1 MSSRAPREE
10 SHEPERY
17 ELDEPPLHRFQIRF
31 DMHRRE
37 FVALLGAGL
46 VFSVRG
52 SVSLAQDRP
61 GRRGDRGDGGGKIA
75 ERLHI
80 APDGAITVLTGKVE
94 VGQGSRTQLTMAA
107 AEELRVP
114 VERIQLVMAD
124 SALVPDDGGTSG
136 SRTTPSTVPQVR
148 RACAAARELLLQAAA
163 SEWQAA
169 PDSLKVEDGKVL
181 GAAPGQVLSFGDIVS
196 RKFKDGFQEEIA
208 PGVSAASAS
217 GWKVLGTSVPRVG
230 AEAIVTGAHRY
241 PSDIALP
248 GMLHGSILR
257 PPAIGSRL
265 VELDLAPAR
274 ALEGVVP
281 VRDGD
286 FAGVAAPTSLRA
298 RQAVEALAKTARW
311 EGSPPKS
318 SSEDLY
324 AHLKESASAAGGG
337 SGGRR
342 DASGERGSVEDGLAS
357 ASKVLRESYRAAYIQ
372 HAPME
377 PRAAVAEWKD
387 GALTV
392 WTGTQNPDRVR
403 GQLAESL
410 RLPREKVRVIVP
422 DTGGGFGG
430 KHTGET
436 AIEAARLALEAKR
449 PVSLQWTREE
459 EFTWAY
465 FRPAGLME
473 LAAGLNAAGEIVA
486 WEHINY
492 NSGGSAVAT
501 PYEIP
506 NSRTRFRPSDAP
518 LRQGSYRALASTANV
533 FARECFMDELA
544 AAAGADPLAF
554 RLRHLKEG
562 RLRAVLEAAAKR
574 FDWDG
579 RRKAVEGSKTRGVGL
594 SCGTEKGSYAAA
606 CVEVALEESGRFR
619 VVEVCQA
626 YECGAIQNPANL
638 RAQVEGSIIQGLG
651 GALREEIL
659 FKEGKVLNPSFSR
672 YRVPRFKDVPRLDIV
687 LVDRKDLPSV
697 GGSETPI
704 IAVAPATANALAGPA
719 GVRFRALP
727 LRGEKHRAAS
737 ARG

>member
-1 MSSRAPREE
+1 MSRLAPRDE
-10 SHEPERY
+10 SHEVERY
-17 ELDEPPLHRFQIRF
+17 ELDEPLPHRFEIRY

-46 VFSVRG
+46 VFTVRG
-52 SVSLAQDRP
+52 SVAIAQERP
-61 GRRGDRGDGGGKIA
+61 GRRGGRGEGGGRIA

-80 APDGAITVLTGKVE
+80 APDGKITVLTGKVE

-114 VERIQLVMAD
+114 VKSIHLVMAD
-124 SALVPDDGGTSG
+124 SAVVPDDGGTSG

-163 SEWQAA
+163 SEWQAEPA
-169 PDSLKVEDGKVL
+169 ALRIEDGNVL
-181 GAAPGQVLSFGDIVS
+181 GPGPGQTLTFGQIVE
-196 RKFKDGFQEEIA
+196 RKFKDGFDREIA
-208 PGVSAASAS
+208 PGVNAASAS
-217 GWKVLGTSVPRVG
+217 EWKVLGTSVPRVG

-248 GMLHGSILR
+248 DMLYGSVLR
-257 PPAIGSRL
+257 PPAIGLRL
-265 VELDLAPAR
+265 VDVDLAPAK
-274 ALEGVVP
+274 AMDGVTV

-298 RQAVEALAKTARW
+298 RKAIAALSTTARW
-311 EGSPPKS
+311 KGSPPPA
-318 SSEDLY
+318 SSETLY
-324 AHLKESASAAGGG
+324 THLKERASGGESG

-342 DASGERGSVEDGLAS
+342 DGGERGSVEDGLAS
-357 ASKVLRESYRAAYIQ
+357 AGKVLRESYRIAYIQ

-403 GQLAESL
+403 GQLAEAL
-410 RLPREKVRVIVP
+410 RVSRDKVRVIVP

-465 FRPAGLME
+465 FRPAGLIE
-473 LAAGLNAAGEIVA
+473 LAGGLSAGGEVVA

-492 NSGGSAVAT
+492 NSGGSAIGT
-501 PYEIP
+501 PYEVP
-506 NSRTRFRPSDAP
+506 NSRTRFRNSDAP

-579 RRKAVEGSKTRGVGL
+579 RRKAVEGSKMRGVGL
-594 SCGTEKGSYAAA
+594 GCGTEKGSYVAA
-606 CVEVALEESGRFR
+606 CVEVAVEESGRFR

-626 YECGAIQNPANL
+626 FECGAVQNPANL

-651 GALREEIL
+651 GVLREEIL
-659 FKEGKVLNPSFSR
+659 FKDGKVLNPSFSR
-672 YRVPRFKDVPRLDIV
+672 YRVPRFTDVPKIDVV
-687 LVDRKDLPSV
+687 LVDHPDLPSV

-704 IAVAPATANALAGPA
+704 IAVAPATANALAAPTGA
-719 GVRFRALP
+719 RFRSLP
-727 LRGEKHRAAS
+727 LRHEKFRAS
-737 ARG
+737 GARV

>member
-1 MSSRAPREE
+1 MSPLAHRDEDLE
-10 SHEPERY
+10 VERY
-17 ELDEPPLHRFQIRF
+17 ELDEPPLHRFEIRY

-37 FVALLGAGL
+37 FVALLGVGL

-52 SVSLAQDRP
+52 AVSLAQERP
-61 GRRGDRGDGGGKIA
+61 GRRGGRGEGGGKIA
-75 ERLHI
+75 DRLHI
-80 APDGAITVLTGKVE
+80 APDGKITVLTGKVE

-114 VERIQLVMAD
+114 VERIHLVMAD
-124 SALVPDDGGTSG
+124 SAVVPEDGGTSG

-163 SEWQAA
+163 GEWQAEPA
-169 PDSLKVEDGKVL
+169 ALRIEDGKVL
-181 GAAPGQVLSFGDIVS
+181 GPGPGQVLTFGEIVE
-196 RKFKDGFQEEIA
+196 RKFKDGFDREVA
-208 PGVSAASAS
+208 PGVNASSAS

-248 GMLHGSILR
+248 GMLYGSVLR
-257 PPAIGSRL
+257 PPAQGLRL
-265 VELDLAPAR
+265 VDVDLAPAR
-274 ALEGVVP
+274 AIEGVTV

-286 FAGVAAPTSLRA
+286 FAGAAAPTSHLA
-298 RQAVEALAKTARW
+298 RKAIAALSMTARW
-311 EGSPPKS
+311 EGSPPPA
-318 SSEDLY
+318 SSETLY
-324 AHLKESASAAGGG
+324 AHLKERASGGG
-337 SGGRR
+337 GEGGGRR
-342 DASGERGSVEDGLAS
+342 DPSGERGSVEAGLAS
-357 ASKVLRESYRAAYIQ
+357 AGKVLRESYRVAYIQ

-377 PRAAVAEWKD
+377 PRAAVAEWKE

-403 GQLAESL
+403 GQVAEAL
-410 RLPREKVRVIVP
+410 RIGREKVRVIVP

-465 FRPAGLME
+465 FRPAGLIE
-473 LAAGLNAAGEIVA
+473 LAGGLNAEGGLVA

-492 NSGGSAVAT
+492 NSGGSAIGT
-501 PYEIP
+501 PYEVP
-506 NSRTRFRPSDAP
+506 NSRARFRDSVAP
-518 LRQGSYRALASTANV
+518 LRQGSYRALASTANA
-533 FARECFMDELA
+533 FAREGFMDELA

-574 FDWDG
+574 FDWEG
-579 RRKAVEGSKTRGVGL
+579 RRQAVAGSKTRGVGL
-594 SCGTEKGSYAAA
+594 ACGTEKGSYVAA
-606 CVEVALEESGRFR
+606 CAEIALEESGRFR
-619 VVEVCQA
+619 VVEVCEA
-626 YECGAIQNPANL
+626 FECGAVQNPANL
-638 RAQVEGSIIQGLG
+638 RAQVEGAIVQGLG

-659 FKEGKVLNPSFSR
+659 FENGKVLNPSFSR
-672 YRVPRFKDVPRLDIV
+672 YRVPRFRDVPRIEVV
-687 LVDRKDLPSV
+687 LVDRPDLPSV
-697 GGSETPI
+697 GAGETPI

-719 GVRFRALP
+719 GVRFRSLP
-727 LRGEKHRAAS
+727 LRHEKFRAAG
-737 ARG
+737 ARA